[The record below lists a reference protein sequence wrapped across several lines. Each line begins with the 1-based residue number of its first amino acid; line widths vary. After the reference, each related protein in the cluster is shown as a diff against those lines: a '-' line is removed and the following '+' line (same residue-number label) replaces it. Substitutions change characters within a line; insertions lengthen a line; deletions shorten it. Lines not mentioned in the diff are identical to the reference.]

1 MEIKITPS
9 CPSGSSRQ
17 RAPPAGRSRTGG
29 CGAEADR
36 FHTGIGGHFSLFHGK
51 AALGT
56 GDEGD
61 LQPLAVGRLC
71 VCQQLAQGRAAQFVA
86 EEHEVVPFQTAAER
100 AEVGQGQG
108 DIRQHAPAALLG
120 GFKGDAVVALVFLL
134 LLLGAATQYRLKKGT
149 KWVQPSSTPWRMT
162 CSSLSCLG

>member
-1 MEIKITPS
+1 MRKIRKVIRWSRLSEKTGIVRPVYS
-9 CPSGSSRQ
+9 KLPVRVITAESTASGAVSHR
-17 RAPPAGRSRTGG
+17 RMRGPRPTV
-29 CGAEADR
+29 

-71 VCQQLAQGRAAQFVA
+71 VCQQLAQGSAAQLVA
-86 EEHEVVPFQTAAER
+86 EEHEVVPFQTAAEGP
-100 AEVGQGQG
+100 EVGQWQG

-120 GFKGDAVVALVFLL
+120 GFKGDAVVALVFSAPPFW
-134 LLLGAATQYRLKKGT
+134 GR
-149 KWVQPSSTPWRMT
+149 PRST
-162 CSSLSCLG
+162 G